1 MKDDVCL
8 YDSSMDHVSITRCW
22 QHDPRTLT
30 LDQYAERI
38 FEDGPMS
45 VGVWANSNF
54 QRYQG
59 GIFDDD
65 TCQNGWPNHAVV
77 NVG

>member
-54 QRYQG
+54 GRYQG

-65 TCQNGWPNHAVV
+65 TCHNGWPNHIVV